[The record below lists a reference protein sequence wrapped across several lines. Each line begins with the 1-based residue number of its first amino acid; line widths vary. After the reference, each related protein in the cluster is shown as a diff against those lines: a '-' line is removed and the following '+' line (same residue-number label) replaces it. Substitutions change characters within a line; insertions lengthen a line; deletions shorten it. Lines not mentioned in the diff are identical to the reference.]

1 MSLFRA
7 AATVGGF
14 TMVSRVLGFVRD
26 VLIAGALG
34 AGPVADAFFFAFR
47 LPNFFRRLFAEGA
60 FNAAF
65 VPQFARRLGDRQL
78 ARLFA
83 EDVLAVLLAVL
94 LVFLLAVEIAMPWVL
109 RVIASGW
116 IGQPQF
122 PLVVEFAR
130 ITFPYLLFISLV
142 SLLGGVLNSLDR
154 FAAAAVAPALLNL
167 CMIAALLWFA
177 GAAPTPG
184 HALAWAVA
192 AAGVVQFL
200 FLAASAARAGMALRL
215 PWPRM
220 TPEVRRVL
228 TLMIPAAIGSSVQQ
242 INLLI
247 DAVLAS
253 FLPSGSVSYL
263 YYADRIYE
271 LPLAVIGI
279 AIGTAILPLLAR
291 QLRAG
296 EHAASLATLNRA
308 VGFGMLLTLPAAA
321 AIAVLADPI
330 IAVLFE
336 RGAFGPTETRATAA
350 ALAAYA
356 FGLPAFVL
364 VKILSPGFFAREDTA
379 TPVRVAIVC
388 IVINIAV
395 ALALMGPMLHVGLAT
410 ATVVSSWVNALAL
423 GWLLHRRGAFQPTRE
438 LAQHVIRMALA
449 SAAMATAV
457 ALLALILAPWLGG
470 AIAWRVLAL
479 AILVGAGM
487 AAYLG
492 LAVALHAADP
502 RELRRMLTRRG

>member
-1 MSLFRA
+1 
-7 AATVGGF
+7 
-14 TMVSRVLGFVRD
+14 VRD

-65 VPQFARRLGDRQL
+65 IPQFARRLGDRGL

-83 EDVLAVLLAVL
+83 EDVLAVLVAALLA
-94 LVFLLAVEIAMPWVL
+94 FLLAVEIAMPWLL
-109 RVIASGW
+109 RVIVSGW
-116 IGQPQF
+116 VGQPQF
-122 PLVVEFAR
+122 VLTVEFAR

-142 SLLGGVLNSLDR
+142 SLFGGVLNSLDR

-177 GAAPTPG
+177 SAAPTPG

-192 AAGVVQFL
+192 GAGVLQFL
-200 FLAASAARAGMALRL
+200 FLAAAAAQAGMALRL
-215 PWPRM
+215 PWPRL

-247 DAVLAS
+247 DAVIAS

-291 QLRAG
+291 QIRAD
-296 EHAASLATLNRA
+296 EHEAAIATLNRA

-321 AIAVLADPI
+321 ALAVLAEPI

-336 RGAFGPTETRATAA
+336 RGAFGPAETRATAA

-379 TPVRVAIVC
+379 TPVRIAVVC
-388 IVINIAV
+388 IAINIAV
-395 ALALMGPMLHVGLAT
+395 ALALIGPLLHVGLAT

-423 GWLLHRRGAFQPTRE
+423 GWLLHRRGAFQPSAE
-438 LAQHVIRMALA
+438 LRDRLIRMVLA
-449 SAAMATAV
+449 SAAMAA
-457 ALLALILAPWLGG
+457 ALSLLAIGLSSWLAAAPL
-470 AIAWRVLAL
+470 WRALAL
-479 AILVGAGM
+479 AILVGAGL

-492 LAVALHAADP
+492 LAVALRAADP
-502 RELRRMLTRRG
+502 RDLARMLRRG